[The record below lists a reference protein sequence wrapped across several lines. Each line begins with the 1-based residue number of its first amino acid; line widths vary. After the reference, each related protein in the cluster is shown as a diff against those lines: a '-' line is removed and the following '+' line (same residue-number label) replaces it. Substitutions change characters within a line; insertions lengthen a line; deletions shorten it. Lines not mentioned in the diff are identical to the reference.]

1 MSIYFDFE
9 TIRNLLG
16 DDYYREQKQFNL
28 EDLAQYN
35 GRNGKP
41 AYAAVEGIVY
51 DLSSEA
57 VWTGGTH
64 FGLVAGKDLTE
75 EFNSCHGMDK
85 ILKNIPKV
93 GVVGGSNVE
102 LTRTEI
108 EATYEFSPNDW
119 IKYITPAVND
129 ALGEAN
135 AGINL
140 EHLFQKYILA
150 GVLIGQGRT
159 PEDAVSQVDVWEQS
173 GISELLNH
181 TKGIQG

>member
-9 TIRNLLG
+9 TIKSLIG
-16 DDYYREQKQFNL
+16 DDYYREQKLFTL
-28 EDLAQYN
+28 EELAQYN
-35 GRNGKP
+35 GHYGKP
-41 AYAAVEGIVY
+41 AYAAVKGIIY
-51 DLSSEA
+51 DLSNEA
-57 VWTGGTH
+57 AWAGGAH

-85 ILKNIPKV
+85 ILKNLPKV
-93 GVVGGSNVE
+93 GVVGGSNKQ

-119 IKYITPAVND
+119 VRYITPAVND
-129 ALGEAN
+129 ALEEAN
-135 AGINL
+135 AGVNL

-159 PEDAVSQVDVWEQS
+159 PEEAVSQVDVWEQS
-173 GISELLNH
+173 GISTLLNQ
-181 TKGIQG
+181 TKGK